1 MYSNSDFKTGFPF
14 IFIKTGSLAKVAVIP
29 KNKSAIENETD
40 LIRII

>member
-1 MYSNSDFKTGFPF
+1 
-14 IFIKTGSLAKVAVIP
+14 LAKVAVIP